1 MNTCHIG
8 WSPLKHKS
16 CLTCWWVHEIISL
29 ERAHLWQKSN
39 FGFEYSFLKTLSKVN
54 QNNLLTYNEL
64 QPVCLFKNNYIENA
78 AVVERNEMVQKSQI
92 CFWVPSAC
100 SKISVKEFWSHPG
113 QNFSRA
119 VWWEKKL
126 PEVLSLGLKSC
137 RNWILTK

>member
-39 FGFEYSFLKTLSKVN
+39 FGFEYFFLKTLSKVD

-100 SKISVKEFWSHPG
+100 SKISVKEFWSHPE